1 MKFKRILGFL
11 LVVLAIGLVPA
22 AAQSSTATPE
32 ASSGGQ
38 SLTIFAASSLTDA
51 FNEIATNFKAANPG
65 TDITFNY
72 GGSSTLVAQLS
83 QGAPA
88 DIFASANNTQMAAA
102 QKAGRIGGTPVT
114 FAKNRLV
121 LIVPADNPAHI
132 QTLHDVANSGV
143 KLVVAAQGV
152 PVRDYTETMLKALAA
167 DSTYGDA
174 YVTAFRANIVSEEA
188 NVRDVSAKVALGEA
202 DAGFV
207 YRTDVTPD
215 IASKVMVIQIP
226 DLYNTIATYPIA
238 VTNDSANAA
247 LAQKFIDYI
256 MSDDGQKVLTSWNF
270 ITYVIPPQPA
280 TVTLSAT
287 AGSATVDGQVLNPLT
302 LTVDSLKSDFTSVT
316 ENVSF
321 LSGTDTTTAS
331 FTGVPLWAIM
341 SAAEPNFN
349 ADVKNDKLSTYLVV
363 TGTDGYQAVIAWGE
377 IDPDFT
383 GEQIIVAYAENGQPI
398 TDTQG
403 PIRLV
408 VPSDKHGGRYVSG
421 VADISLRDAPPAQK

>member
-1 MKFKRILGFL
+1 MKFKRLVAFL
-11 LVVLAIGLVPA
+11 LVALAMGLVPA
-22 AAQSSTATPE
+22 WAQSSTATPE
-32 ASSGGQ
+32 ASSGN

-51 FNEIATNFKAANPG
+51 FNEIAANFKAANPG
-65 TDITFNY
+65 SDITFNY
-72 GGSSTLVAQLS
+72 GGSSTLATQLG

-88 DIFASANNTQMAAA
+88 DIFASANNAQMAVA
-102 QKAGRIGGTPVT
+102 QKAGRIAGTPVT
-114 FAKNRLV
+114 FARNRLV

-132 QTLHDVANSGV
+132 QTLHDVASAGV
-143 KLVVAAQGV
+143 KLVLAAKGV

-174 YVTAFRANIVSEEA
+174 YATAFRANVVSEES
-188 NVRDVSAKVALGEA
+188 NVRDVSSKVALGEA

-238 VTNDSANAA
+238 LTNDSANAA
-247 LAQKFIDYI
+247 LARKFVDYVL
-256 MSDDGQKVLTSWNF
+256 SADGQKVLTEWNF

-280 TVTLSAT
+280 TVTLSTT
-287 AGSATVDGQVLNPLT
+287 AGSINVDGQVLNPLT
-302 LTVDSLKSDFTSVT
+302 LTVDSLKSDYTSVT
-316 ENVSF
+316 EDVTY
-321 LSGTDTTTAS
+321 LSGADTTTTT
-331 FTGVPLWAIM
+331 FTGVPLWEIM

-349 ADVKNDKLSTYLVV
+349 ADVKNDKLSTYIVV

-383 GEQIIVAYAENGQPI
+383 GEQILVAYEEKGQPL
-398 TDTQG
+398 TDAQG

-421 VADISLRDAPPAQK
+421 VADISLRDAPPPQK